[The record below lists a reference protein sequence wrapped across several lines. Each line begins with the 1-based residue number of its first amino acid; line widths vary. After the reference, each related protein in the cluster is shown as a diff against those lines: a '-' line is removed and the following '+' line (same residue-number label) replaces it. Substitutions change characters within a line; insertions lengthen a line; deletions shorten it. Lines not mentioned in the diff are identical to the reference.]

1 MYKAEELCGLLI
13 KPKINDIDLD
23 VLQDYYRKFL
33 NPFIYQ
39 YDITENEKQSSI
51 QLRFDEENFCHLLG
65 IESIVKYS
73 VSKKEIHHYK
83 GQGGWDYIQNTGLCF
98 NDLKRMNKSKFKSIK
113 AKFVYFYLM
122 PDILE
127 NPVAVNFKNENVSPP
142 TKIDCDILFYTKDE
156 NAIIH
161 LGIKKDETLGYYIP
175 KTFFVEKIGEFAK
188 ANARSASTTIFRP
201 ICVIALSMIP
211 LFLMRFAVG
220 TLHPNTRAMPSIP

>member
-1 MYKAEELCGLLI
+1 M
-13 KPKINDIDLD
+13 
-23 VLQDYYRKFL
+23 QDYYRKFL

-127 NPVAVNFKNENVSPP
+127 NPVAVNFKNENVIEKAKEIIP
-142 TKIDCDILFYTKDE
+142 TIQKFCTGFLQGNSYGISEEEYQNLQVFVIDVLKDYVA
-156 NAIIH
+156 AIEQEDVVWIIDT
-161 LGIKKDETLGYYIP
+161 LDYGLRELIELYIDDDAEESEDE
-175 KTFFVEKIGEFAK
+175 
-188 ANARSASTTIFRP
+188 
-201 ICVIALSMIP
+201 
-211 LFLMRFAVG
+211 
-220 TLHPNTRAMPSIP
+220 

>member
-127 NPVAVNFKNENVSPP
+127 NPVAVNFKNENVIEKAKEIIP
-142 TKIDCDILFYTKDE
+142 TIQK
-156 NAIIH
+156 AIIH

-175 KTFFVEKIGEFAK
+175 KTFFVEKIGEDGVDIYIDKQEKIIATK
-188 ANARSASTTIFRP
+188 KNR
-201 ICVIALSMIP
+201 VIML
-211 LFLMRFAVG
+211 
-220 TLHPNTRAMPSIP
+220 

>member
-175 KTFFVEKIGEFAK
+175 KTFFVEKIGEDGVDIYIDKQEKIIAPK
-188 ANARSASTTIFRP
+188 KNR
-201 ICVIALSMIP
+201 VIML
-211 LFLMRFAVG
+211 
-220 TLHPNTRAMPSIP
+220 

>member
-127 NPVAVNFKNENVSPP
+127 NPVAVNFKN
-142 TKIDCDILFYTKDE
+142 
-156 NAIIH
+156 
-161 LGIKKDETLGYYIP
+161 
-175 KTFFVEKIGEFAK
+175 
-188 ANARSASTTIFRP
+188 
-201 ICVIALSMIP
+201 
-211 LFLMRFAVG
+211 
-220 TLHPNTRAMPSIP
+220 